1 MELQV
6 EVERVCVVLVV
17 VVGFCISLVTGL
29 FENPPGKVFRG
40 CCGLSRS
47 EEVSERLRG
56 DLKNG

>member
-29 FENPPGKVFRG
+29 FENPPSKVFRG